1 VKNQFDYSKM
11 QYSTHQEK
19 HQRHLEEIRDWSRAK
34 HENPLRWSLSREFF
48 RRVSQDY
55 LAFLVPENQRIL
67 SLGCG
72 NGETLS
78 ALRPTF
84 GVGID
89 IDAIA
94 LKVAREKF
102 PRLRF
107 LEGDMEDENLI
118 EQVAQGASFDVILLE
133 GSLGYLDDIQA
144 CLTSLRRLCNENT
157 RLVIVSYGYLWE
169 PFLRLAEKLR
179 LREPSFNGTWLRMS
193 DVENLTTLA
202 GFEAIKQDWRVLL
215 PFRMLGLGNLINR
228 YVAPLPWIRRLALCH
243 YLVAR
248 NTPTPWPGEASVSV
262 IIPCRNERGNIEN
275 AVQRMPEL
283 GAGTEI
289 IFVEGHSS
297 DGTWEEV
304 KRVQEMYSGLDIS
317 VLQQTGE
324 GKGDAVRAGFD
335 LAKGDILMILD
346 ADLTVPP
353 EDLEKFV
360 EIICSGKGEYVNG
373 SRLIYGM
380 EDQAMRFLNFL
391 ANHFFA
397 LVFTFLINQRLTDTL
412 CGTKVLTRKNYQR
425 IKAGRTYF
433 GTFDPFGDFDLIFGA
448 SKLNLKFA
456 EVPVR
461 YASRRYGSTQISR
474 FRHGLLLLRMV
485 AFAYR
490 KLKAI

>member
-1 VKNQFDYSKM
+1 
-11 QYSTHQEK
+11 
-19 HQRHLEEIRDWSRAK
+19 K

-215 PFRMLGLGNLINR
+215 PFR
-228 YVAPLPWIRRLALCH
+228 
-243 YLVAR
+243 
-248 NTPTPWPGEASVSV
+248 
-262 IIPCRNERGNIEN
+262 
-275 AVQRMPEL
+275 
-283 GAGTEI
+283 
-289 IFVEGHSS
+289 
-297 DGTWEEV
+297 
-304 KRVQEMYSGLDIS
+304 
-317 VLQQTGE
+317 
-324 GKGDAVRAGFD
+324 
-335 LAKGDILMILD
+335 
-346 ADLTVPP
+346 
-353 EDLEKFV
+353 
-360 EIICSGKGEYVNG
+360 
-373 SRLIYGM
+373 
-380 EDQAMRFLNFL
+380 
-391 ANHFFA
+391 
-397 LVFTFLINQRLTDTL
+397 
-412 CGTKVLTRKNYQR
+412 
-425 IKAGRTYF
+425 
-433 GTFDPFGDFDLIFGA
+433 
-448 SKLNLKFA
+448 
-456 EVPVR
+456 
-461 YASRRYGSTQISR
+461 
-474 FRHGLLLLRMV
+474 
-485 AFAYR
+485 
-490 KLKAI
+490 

>member
-1 VKNQFDYSKM
+1 M
-11 QYSTHQEK
+11 THPTEIAEPQQSAPRKK
-19 HQRHLEEIRDWSRAK
+19 HLDHVAAIREWARTKAGRQS
-34 HENPLRWSLSREFF
+34 RWSLPNDFF
-48 RRVSQDY
+48 RRSSEDY
-55 LAFLVPENQRIL
+55 LKFLVPENQRIL

-72 NGETLS
+72 AGDTMAGLNPAFGLGIDLDAS
-78 ALRPTF
+78 ALQ
-84 GVGID
+84 
-89 IDAIA
+89 IA
-94 LKVAREKF
+94 QNKY
-102 PRLRF
+102 PRLQF
-107 LEGDMEDENLI
+107 MEGDMEDAGLI
-118 EQVAQGASFDVILLE
+118 EQIAQNLPFDVVLLD
-133 GSLGYLDDIQA
+133 GSLGYLDDIQTF
-144 CLTSLRRLCNENT
+144 LTRLQAVCNEDT
-157 RLVIVSYGYLWE
+157 RVVSVYYGYLWE
-169 PFLRLAEKLR
+169 PVLRLAEKLQ
-179 LREPSFNGTWLRMS
+179 LREPSLNTTWLRMS
-193 DVENLTTLA
+193 DVENFMTLG
-202 GFEAIKQDWRVLL
+202 GFETIKKEWRVLL
-215 PFRMLGLGNLINR
+215 PFRMFGLGNLVNR
-228 YVAPLPWIRRLALCH
+228 YVAPLPWIRRLALSH

-248 NTPTPWPGEASVSV
+248 KKPKYSLQEQSVSV
-262 IIPCRNERGNIEN
+262 VIPCRNEWGNIEP
-275 AVQRMPEL
+275 AIQRLPKL
-283 GAGTEI
+283 GSSTEI
-289 IFVEGHSS
+289 IFVEGHST

-304 KRVQEMYSGLDIS
+304 KRVQKIYPGLDIS
-317 VLQQTGE
+317 ILQQTGE

-485 AFAYR
+485 VFAYR